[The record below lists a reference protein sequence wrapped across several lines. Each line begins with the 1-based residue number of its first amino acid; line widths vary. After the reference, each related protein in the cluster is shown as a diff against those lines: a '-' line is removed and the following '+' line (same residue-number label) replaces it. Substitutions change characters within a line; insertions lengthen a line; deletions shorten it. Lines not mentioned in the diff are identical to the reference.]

1 MPEFIAPL
9 LPEYS
14 IHIPQ
19 SAVSLVGWLVWLV
32 VLVVLTIRNRGRR
45 FDLNRASLA
54 WLALLSVL
62 LLIFTPFLGVPI
74 QIEGSEGAPHLM
86 FLAALPWMAAGGL
99 LGMVPSVL
107 LAGLSGVLLAYFDT
121 HAIFTPLLFMSLAV
135 VFNLAIRQ
143 KHQTFIYRLLRIPPI
158 AALAAVALLF
168 PLTFL
173 ALFLNAE
180 GDLAASMVATLT
192 QFLPV
197 YLSLGG
203 MALLGGLGCLGLQL
217 LTGDRWAGSDESD
230 TESQSAQNL
239 GLRYVLIALPLAIV
253 LLAATVAGQWKSARE
268 FARRSVVTE
277 MTSTAQSLAG
287 GMDEFLASGE
297 SAVQQAADGM
307 DAAQWNTENAQLALE
322 EQWAALSNFD
332 RIALTGP
339 DGALLVAYPL
349 LTGDEVFPSAGEQM
363 ALDQVLAGIAVQPV
377 GNGSGLS
384 FFAPAIGQEG
394 QVLGVLWG
402 RMELDTAAAFQDNL
416 LGTEALIAAGGDIQL
431 MDAAGQ
437 IVYSSDSAVQ
447 STVYS
452 GATFQS
458 ATYFETTDAAGA
470 HHQEYF
476 QPLENYGWSVIASIP
491 NHLIQLQAVQEVTP
505 LILAG
510 FALIV
515 LEAGI
520 AVLMF
525 SKLSKDAQELAGEAA
540 KVTLGDLSL
549 PDPKYRYSAGLK
561 PLAERFM
568 QMTASVKTRLQSQ
581 SDLLNV
587 SERITGQLKLKDSL
601 QVILVAALEH
611 GISSARIILLNE
623 AQPSSQVSPD
633 QKFGMGKDARM
644 LAPLDEDILT
654 VTRVRGQWIMRG
666 TQIGRNFHLAK
677 GMTSPVLLV
686 SLPLRWK
693 NKLLGTLWLA
703 SDRQPDLG
711 EEELTYFVD
720 LSQKA
725 ATAIVNHK
733 AFDESLTQRKQL
745 EAVLTAL
752 DDAILVTDS
761 NGLVTYANPAAAQL
775 PELAEEPA
783 AGIPLARML
792 GEGTFSTVDETP
804 FGGTLTREVHIPD
817 GKSYL
822 LLAEPLKVDERTLGM
837 IYIFKDVTAF
847 RAQDA
852 TKTEF
857 VTTVSHELRS
867 PLTLMQG
874 YARILLAGSLNDQQQ
889 IYVNNINT
897 GVEEMRSLVQNL
909 LDLGRLDSND
919 ALEIREVAV
928 DEVVRRAVELMDS
941 QVKQKNIDLEV
952 SLPEEPLLLQ
962 ADAAF
967 LVQALKNL
975 VDNAIK
981 YSSNKGRIN
990 LKVQRQGESAVMMV
1004 EDFGPGI
1011 APLDQ
1016 RKIFKRFYHS
1026 ESQVGAG
1033 ERSGSGLGLAIVK
1046 SIAERHGGKVWFESK
1061 LGRGS
1066 SFYLQI
1072 PLNPAKKAD

>member
-32 VLVVLTIRNRGRR
+32 VLVLITVRNRDRR
-45 FDLNRASLA
+45 FDLDRASLA

-62 LLIFTPFLGVPI
+62 LLIFTPFLGIPI
-74 QIEGSEGAPHLM
+74 PTEAGNNPPHLM

-99 LGMVPSVL
+99 LGMAPSFL
-107 LAGLSGVLLAYFDT
+107 LAGLSGVLLAYLDT
-121 HAIFTPLLFMSLAV
+121 HSIFTPLLFMSIAV

-143 KHQTFIYRLLRIPPI
+143 KHQGALFRLLRIPPI

-168 PLTFL
+168 PLTFI
-173 ALFLNAE
+173 ALFLNSA
-180 GDLAASMVATLT
+180 GDMAASMVATLN
-192 QFLPV
+192 QFLPA

-203 MALLGGLGCLGLQL
+203 MALLGGLGCFGVKL
-217 LTGDRWAGSDESD
+217 LTGERWVGVKEL
-230 TESQSAQNL
+230 TKEEMTTQNL

-268 FARRSVVTE
+268 FARRSVVEE
-277 MTSTAQSLAG
+277 MTTTAQSLAAAG
-287 GMDEFLASGE
+287 AEIFAVSE
-297 SAVQQAADGM
+297 SAISRAADGL
-307 DAAQWNTENAQLALE
+307 DATQLTPENAQLALE
-322 EQWAALSNFD
+322 NQWTGLSDFD

-339 DGALLVAYPL
+339 DGTLLAVYPL
-349 LTGDEVFPSAGEQM
+349 LAEGEDFPTTAEQAAIDQILTGTSVHPMG
-363 ALDQVLAGIAVQPV
+363 V
-377 GNGSGLS
+377 GSSLS
-384 FFAPAIGQEG
+384 FFAPITAPEEQIS
-394 QVLGVLWG
+394 GVLWG
-402 RMELDTAAAFQDNL
+402 LKDLETSEAFQI
-416 LGTEALIAAGGDIQL
+416 ALIQTDALTAAGGEVLVVDGG
-431 MDAAGQ
+431 GQ
-437 IVYSSDSAVQ
+437 IVYASDLSGD
-447 STVYS
+447 SMVYS
-452 GATFQS
+452 GSTFQT
-458 ATYFETTDAAGA
+458 ATYFETIDTDGT
-470 HHQEYF
+470 HHLEYF
-476 QPLENYGWSVIASIP
+476 QPLENNGWSVIASIP
-491 NHLIQLQAVQEVTP
+491 NYLIQFQAVQEVTP

-525 SKLSKDAQELAGEAA
+525 SKLNQDAEQLADEAA

-549 PDPKYRYSAGLK
+549 PNPNYHYSSGLK
-561 PLAERFM
+561 PLAERFS

-581 SDLLNV
+581 SDLLTV

-611 GISSARIILLNE
+611 GISSARIVLLNE

-644 LAPLDEDILT
+644 LAPLDEDVLT

-666 TQIGRNFHLAK
+666 AQIGRNFHLTN

-711 EEELTYFVD
+711 EEELSYFVD

-745 EAVLTAL
+745 EAVLAAL
-752 DDAILVTDS
+752 DDAVLVTDS
-761 NGLVTYANPAAAQL
+761 NLMITFANPAAAQL
-775 PELAEEPA
+775 PGLIEEAA
-783 AGIPLARML
+783 AGAPLAMVL
-792 GEGTFSTVDETP
+792 GEGAFSAAIETP
-804 FGGTLTREVHIPD
+804 LGSSLTQEIHIPD
-817 GKSYL
+817 EKSYL
-822 LLAEPLKVDERTLGM
+822 LLVEPLKVDQRTLGM

-847 RAQDA
+847 KAQNA

-874 YARILLAGSLNDQQQ
+874 YAKILRLAGNLNDQQE
-889 IYVNNINT
+889 IYVNNIIS
-897 GVEEMRSLVQNL
+897 GVDEMRSLVQNL

-928 DEVVRRAVELMDS
+928 DEVVRRVVESMDS

-952 SLPEEPLLLQ
+952 SLPEEPIMLR

-975 VDNAIK
+975 VENAIK

-990 LKVQRQGESAVMMV
+990 LKVQKQAGSVVMTV

-1026 ESQVGAG
+1026 ENQVGVE

-1072 PLNPAKKAD
+1072 PLN